1 MSNNTVTVN
10 EIRAALA
17 RDPRIPHPAEIAVSE
32 REGIVT
38 LRGDVDGLKQRRAAV
53 LISKSVPGVRGVEDE
68 LRSDPRDRFQDG
80 EIRGAALQALKSN
93 DEVPAER
100 VEVTVA
106 DGWLSLKGEVQH
118 QHESDAAFRAVSEV
132 PGVGGI
138 TNRIVVITA
147 GIDG

>member
-1 MSNNTVTVN
+1 M
-10 EIRAALA
+10 
-17 RDPRIPHPAEIAVSE
+17 
-32 REGIVT
+32 
-38 LRGDVDGLKQRRAAV
+38 
-53 LISKSVPGVRGVEDE
+53 
-68 LRSDPRDRFQDG
+68 
-80 EIRGAALQALKSN
+80 SN